1 MLDKIV
7 PHHKEAHTCPDCH
20 DKDHDGDDEEDGDGN
35 VQYCSSQRNA
45 QMRIWFCHLVSFW
58 LRLPPVTSR
67 VRVSGM
73 LTRGRECLKVP
84 QSASMILHREAT
96 LYANTNIW
104 GKSQTMIV
112 FLLD

>member
-1 MLDKIV
+1 
-7 PHHKEAHTCPDCH
+7 
-20 DKDHDGDDEEDGDGN
+20 
-35 VQYCSSQRNA
+35 
-45 QMRIWFCHLVSFW
+45 MRIWFCHLVSFW

-96 LYANTNIW
+96 LSANTNIW
-104 GKSQTMIV
+104 GKSHTMNLRFFCEIDTV
-112 FLLD
+112 LHFLQPPQFHAL

>member
-1 MLDKIV
+1 
-7 PHHKEAHTCPDCH
+7 
-20 DKDHDGDDEEDGDGN
+20 
-35 VQYCSSQRNA
+35 
-45 QMRIWFCHLVSFW
+45 MRIWFCHLVSFW

-96 LYANTNIW
+96 LCANTNIW
-104 GKSQTMIV
+104 GKSQTMVV
-112 FLLD
+112 FFVRLTPFYIFYNPLNSMHFESK